1 MRRLQ
6 FFFHGNA
13 GNISGRLSKI
23 EVFYRMGVSVFI
35 VDYRGFGRS
44 EGAPT
49 EQGMYLDAL
58 AAYDHLVSRSD
69 VDKEK
74 VFIYGVSLGGAAAV
88 DLASK
93 RPVAGLIIESSF
105 SSGADMAKVIFPG
118 VPAFLIKTKMDS
130 INKIKN
136 VTAPKLIIHSFEDKT
151 VPYELGKK
159 LFDSAIEPKK
169 FLQISGS
176 HNEGFFDNLEKIVSV
191 VELFLKENG
200 FLQE

>member
-1 MRRLQ
+1 
-6 FFFHGNA
+6 
-13 GNISGRLSKI
+13 
-23 EVFYRMGVSVFI
+23 
-35 VDYRGFGRS
+35 
-44 EGAPT
+44 
-49 EQGMYLDAL
+49 
-58 AAYDHLVSRSD
+58 
-69 VDKEK
+69 
-74 VFIYGVSLGGAAAV
+74 
-88 DLASK
+88 
-93 RPVAGLIIESSF
+93 
-105 SSGADMAKVIFPG
+105 MAKVPLPRL
-118 VPAFLIKTKMDS
+118 PAFLLKTKMDS